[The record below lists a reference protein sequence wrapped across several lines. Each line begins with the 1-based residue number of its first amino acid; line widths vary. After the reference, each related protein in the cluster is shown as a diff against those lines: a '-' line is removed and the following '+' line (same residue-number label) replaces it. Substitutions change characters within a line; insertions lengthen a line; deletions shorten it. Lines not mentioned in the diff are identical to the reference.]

1 MADRGFYIR
10 EELMLKFCTFSV
22 PPDARVKAQM
32 TVAECR
38 KPKWQRQNVKQL
50 KKLQI

>member
-1 MADRGFYIR
+1 MTDRGFYIR

-38 KPKWQRQNVKQL
+38 KPK
-50 KKLQI
+50 